1 MEVIDSSNPITTID
15 YMCITS
21 VTEYNKSLRLLLKW
35 IEVPYTIFQAHV
47 TYVTPKIALNIQ
59 ANVSDKPCLHLSKVL
74 TDQS

>member
-1 MEVIDSSNPITTID
+1 MVVIDYT
-15 YMCITS
+15 CITS
-21 VTEYNKSLRLLLKW
+21 VTEYNKSVRLLLKW

-47 TYVTPKIALNIQ
+47 TYATLKIALNIQ